1 MRPKKHRH
9 IVTHPKI
16 RFFKPQGK
24 FQEEQTICLTDTE
37 LESLRLKNTASL
49 DQKKAAL
56 KMGISQ
62 STYQRILTKAYK
74 KITLALTEGRAISIV
89 SEEHEMKI
97 DCWECQRLSESES
110 GMVCHPC
117 EDKD

>member
-24 FQEEQTICLTDTE
+24 FQEEQTIYLTDSE
-37 LESLRLKNTASL
+37 LESLRLRNIVSL
-49 DQKKAAL
+49 DQEEAAS

-62 STYQRILTKAYK
+62 STYQRILTEAYK
-74 KITLALTEGRAISIV
+74 KITLALTEGRAISII
-89 SEEHEMKI
+89 SEEQEKKI
-97 DCWECQRLSESES
+97 DCWECQRISESES
-110 GMVCHPC
+110 EIVCHPC
-117 EDKD
+117 KDKG